1 MAIKLPRPTA
11 CPQHLTATQSVALPP
26 SLSRL
31 TFRAVRFSQFTFC
44 FSRFFVSVSLPFFV
58 FAGFAFCFI
67 YSRFFGCVCKRYQNK
82 SNCCACASS
91 CLCACV
97 CECWCGSF
105 LSHCRCCCCYW
116 PPSGCVPEF
125 CNIPRCQFDA
135 KNFTQQ
141 QAKQTTTT
149 ATTTTA
155 ATNFWHLIGKLNLT
169 LLQCSSSSN
178 RSSSLSSSCT
188 RGVYAMCAQS
198 EAICGAINAHL
209 SLSQVIFAHNIFKI
223 FATQHPPLHSPTSY
237 PCCPLSTR
245 AVDVSSGALLP
256 RLASAILRN
265 DSKFI

>member
-1 MAIKLPRPTA
+1 MCLQAIPKQIQL
-11 CPQHLTATQSVALPP
+11 L
-26 SLSRL
+26 
-31 TFRAVRFSQFTFC
+31 
-44 FSRFFVSVSLPFFV
+44 
-58 FAGFAFCFI
+58 
-67 YSRFFGCVCKRYQNK
+67 CVCQFL
-82 SNCCACASS
+82 SV
-91 CLCACV
+91 CLCVCV
-97 CECWCGSF
+97 CWCGSF
-105 LSHCRCCCCYW
+105 LSHCRCCRCW

-169 LLQCSSSSN
+169 LLQCSNS
-178 RSSSLSSSCT
+178 RSSLSSSCT

-223 FATQHPPLHSPTSY
+223 FATQHPPLPSPTS
-237 PCCPLSTR
+237 PLCCPLSTR